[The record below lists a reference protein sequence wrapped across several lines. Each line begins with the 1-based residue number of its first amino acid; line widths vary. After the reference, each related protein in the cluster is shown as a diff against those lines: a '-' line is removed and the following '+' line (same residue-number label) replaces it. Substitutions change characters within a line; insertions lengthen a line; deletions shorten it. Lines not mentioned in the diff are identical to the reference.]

1 MVRSLPTAV
10 RERLAG
16 LRQLLRD
23 EEVRSISRR
32 YFISNGFDG
41 TLTSI
46 GVGVGSYLSGVAD
59 GATVFA
65 VGLGAAVGLGT
76 SGVWSVWEIER
87 AETQADILRLERAML
102 TDLDDT
108 AIQRQKANAR
118 LVHAVMSGIG
128 PILGVVLPLVPFLFE
143 GRGLSLAGATVGGI
157 LIGVALLFAFGAY
170 LSTISRQRWYVAG
183 LRMGLAGLVV
193 AAVNY
198 LLPG

>member
-1 MVRSLPTAV
+1 MSGLVG
-10 RERLAG
+10 RL
-16 LRQLLRD
+16 RRLLED

-46 GVGVGSYLSGVAD
+46 GVAVGSLLSGIPD
-59 GATVFA
+59 GSTVVA

-108 AIQRQKANAR
+108 AVQRRKARAR
-118 LVHAVMSGIG
+118 LVHAVMSGLG
-128 PILGVVLPLVPFLFE
+128 PIVGVVLPLVPFLFE
-143 GRGLSLAGATVGGI
+143 GGGLTMLQATLAS
-157 LIGVALLFAFGAY
+157 IGVGVAVLFAFGAY

-183 LRMGLAGLVV
+183 ARMGLAGVVV